1 MKEVNMTVTLTAETA
16 SEYDF
21 VVVLDASGSMGY
33 GSTRFAGKSRW
44 QEAQESIFGIA
55 SALNQFDSDGIDV
68 IVFGGDVK
76 VFEGVTPDK
85 VEEVFKSRSPRG
97 GTPLAEAL
105 AALDDLAADGK
116 KTIAIVFTDGVPDD
130 KAAAIAQIERIAD
143 KQEAD
148 ENFTILFVQIG
159 DDQDAAKFLTKLD
172 DDLNCKFDIVDA
184 ITAVEA
190 DKLEPLDLINKALN
204 D

>member
-1 MKEVNMTVTLTAETA
+1 MTVTLTAETA

-33 GSTRFAGKSRW
+33 PSTRYTGKSRW
-44 QEAQESIFGIA
+44 EEAQESIFGIA
-55 SALNQFDSDGIDV
+55 SALAQFDSNGIDIV
-68 IVFGGDVK
+68 VFGGDVQ

-85 VEEVFKSRSPRG
+85 VVDVFKSRSPRG
-97 GTPLAEAL
+97 DTPLAEAL

-116 KTIAIVFTDGVPDD
+116 KTIAIVFTDGEPNSKPD
-130 KAAAIAQIERIAD
+130 AIKVIENIAN

-159 DDQDAAKFLTKLD
+159 DDTGAAKFLAQLD
-172 DDLNCKFDIVDA
+172 DDLNTKFDIVDA
-184 ITAVEA
+184 IAAVDA